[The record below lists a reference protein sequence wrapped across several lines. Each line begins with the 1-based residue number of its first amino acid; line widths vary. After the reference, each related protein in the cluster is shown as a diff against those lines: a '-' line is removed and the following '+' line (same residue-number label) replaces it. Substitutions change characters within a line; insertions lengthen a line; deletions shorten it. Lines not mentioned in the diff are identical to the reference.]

1 MRSRHA
7 AGIFA
12 VLLFTVSAIR
22 ADDFWIKKEWKQ
34 WTAAECTR
42 LLEDSPWAKKIL
54 VDNEV
59 VKSRLPDAPNITDGL
74 NPGQAKYAADDDAGE
89 IRYVVQIISS
99 SPIRRALMRQEQINR
114 QYDKMKDA
122 EKIAFDARMETQF
135 PANAG
140 FVVVHVKYHA
150 DREPLGADLEK
161 WWKSLPT
168 KTVPAN
174 LLLIM
179 PSGAKVA
186 PLSYAPDSMGGD
198 EFDLTFPR
206 SAFEQGVKYFR
217 LQIPS
222 PALGD
227 YAARKAIAEFK
238 LDKMTFEGNATF

>member
-12 VLLFTVSAIR
+12 ILVFAVVATR
-22 ADDFWIKKEWKQ
+22 ADEFWTKKEWKQ
-34 WTAAECTR
+34 WTAAECSR
-42 LLEDSPWAKKIL
+42 LLEDSPWAKKVL

-59 VKSRLPDAPNITDGL
+59 VKSRLPDSPNITDGL

-89 IRYVVQIISS
+89 IRYIIQIISS
-99 SPIRRALMRQEQINR
+99 SPIRRALIRQEQINR
-114 QYDKMKDA
+114 QYEKMTDADKK
-122 EKIAFDARMETQF
+122 AFDLRMETQF
-135 PANAG
+135 QANAG
-140 FVVVHVKYHA
+140 AIVVHVKYYA

-161 WWKSLPT
+161 WWKSLPP
-168 KTVPAN
+168 KTVPAS

-206 SAFEQGVKYFR
+206 SAFEPGAKYFK
-217 LQIPS
+217 LQIPI

-227 YAARKAIAEFK
+227 YSAKKAIAEFK
-238 LDKMTFEGNATF
+238 LDKMTFEGIEPF

>member
-1 MRSRHA
+1 MRIRHA
-7 AGIFA
+7 AGVFAILLFA
-12 VLLFTVSAIR
+12 VSATR

-54 VDNEV
+54 IDNEV
-59 VKSRLPDAPNITDGL
+59 VKSRLPDSPNITDGL

-89 IRYVVQIISS
+89 IKYIVQIVSS
-99 SPIRRALMRQEQINR
+99 PPIRRALIRQEQINR
-114 QYDKMKDA
+114 QYDKMTDA
-122 EKIAFDARMETQF
+122 DKKAFDARMDTQL
-135 PANAG
+135 PANAAAI
-140 FVVVHVKYHA
+140 VVHVKYYA
-150 DREPLGADLEK
+150 NREPLGADLEK
-161 WWKSLPT
+161 WWKSVPT
-168 KTVPAN
+168 NTPPEN

-186 PLSYAPDSMGGD
+186 PLSYAPNSMGGD

-206 SAFEQGVKYFR
+206 TAFEQGAKYFK

-238 LDKMTFEGNATF
+238 LDKMTFEGQATF